1 MNSQLAV
8 FREIAPEFSLLSDDE
23 IQSKLDLSSREVTNN
38 SFPEAIR
45 EKMIAYLTAHYLTI
59 SHKRKGASGEVIAV
73 SEGKLSVKYA
83 SGYSVVKS
91 DLAATGYGKIYDRL
105 IRSYTVTPLTRVC

>member
-1 MNSQLAV
+1 MSLLST
-8 FREIAPEFSLLSDDE
+8 FRIIAPEFDSLSDKE
-23 IQSKLDLSSREVTNN
+23 IEERLALTEVEVTN
-38 SFPEAIR
+38 SSLEQAIR

-59 SHKRKGASGEVIAV
+59 SNKRKGAGGEVVSI
-73 SEGKLSVKYA
+73 SEGRLSIQYA

-105 IRSYTVTPLTRVC
+105 IRSYCITPLTRVC